1 MPGRS
6 FDALLRA
13 LTKGEIQPVYYLFGD
28 EELLKDD
35 AVSRIVALAVD
46 ASTRDFNLDRRRA
59 PELTAD
65 QFRSLVETPP
75 MLAARRCVIVT
86 EVECLQQK
94 RPRQQSLRAA
104 VTGYLARPS
113 PETVLVLVQSA
124 GDKPDVGLERGATAV
139 DFENLEPARVLKWI
153 HHRAGEG
160 SLVLDDAAARLL
172 QEAVGDDLP
181 QLAAELAKLGAAV
194 QGRAVTAADVGDL
207 VGVRHGETPGDFV
220 DAVTGRRFTEAAAM
234 VPGLLAGPGSSGVR
248 LLTSLGTA
256 LVGLALARAHLD
268 DGESRPV
275 ARDRV
280 FKAIQALRPPGLRNW
295 GDEAGRWVDDAAR
308 WTGDELNRALAAL
321 LRADTRLKSTAVTG
335 EEGIVVECVL
345 SFGVAERTAA

>member
-6 FDALLRA
+6 FDALQRA
-13 LTKGEIQPVYYLFGD
+13 LAKGEIQPVYYLFGD

-35 AVSRIVALAVD
+35 AVHRIVALAVD

-75 MLAARRCVIVT
+75 MLAARRCVVVT
-86 EVECLQQK
+86 EVECLLQK
-94 RPRQQSLRAA
+94 RPRQQALRTA

-113 PETVLVLVQSA
+113 AETVLVLVQSA
-124 GDKPDVGLERGATAV
+124 GEKPDAGLERGTTAV
-139 DFENLEPARVLKWI
+139 DFEILEPARVLKWI

-160 SLVLDDAAARLL
+160 SLTLDDAAARLL

-181 QLAAELAKLGAAV
+181 QLAAELVKLGAAV
-194 QGRAVTAADVGDL
+194 QGRTVTAADVGDL

-220 DAVTGRRFTEAAAM
+220 DAVTGRRFAEAAAV
-234 VPGLLAGPGSSGVR
+234 VPRLLAGPGSTGVR
-248 LLTSLGTA
+248 LMTSLGTA

-268 DGESRPV
+268 DGESRQV
-275 ARDRV
+275 ACDRV
-280 FKAIQALRPPGLRNW
+280 LRTIQALRPPGLRTW
-295 GDEAGRWVDDAAR
+295 SEEAARWVDDAAR
-308 WTGDELNRALAAL
+308 WSADELNQALAAL

-345 SFGVAERTAA
+345 SLAVAERTVA